1 MTLSL
6 QLVLLAVFGVCL
18 LASGFLSGSE
28 TAFTALPKERLPQLA
43 GAGRRGRLL
52 EKLVQDLEGTI
63 GVILVANNFVNILA
77 TSVAALLAIGL
88 AGEGLGTILSTVTVT
103 VLVLVFGEVTPKM
116 LAARHPERYG
126 AAAAG
131 PVWALGAALRPV
143 SRLFTGAGR
152 FLIRLLRVPPSEAQG
167 ATLADVR
174 ALAILGE
181 RSGEIESGE
190 REIIERLFETA
201 DQPVR
206 DVMTPRMDMVTLVL
220 PVAADAVREAAA
232 GTAHSRFPVVSEDGN
247 PDSIRGVLHA
257 KDVLSRGAALTE
269 DEVAALLRPP
279 HYVPESAPVMKV
291 LNDLRSRRTGMA
303 VVMDEHGGVEGLV
316 TVKDLV
322 GELVGQLQDEY
333 DPRAPVILPVGGGV
347 WLADGRTPIDELE
360 AAAGISVEDGPYS
373 TAAGLFLYLAGR
385 IPAAGDEVEYGGL
398 ALTVLAM
405 DRRQIAKLRV
415 QRPAQG
421 RPPP

>member
-1 MTLSL
+1 MTLRPA
-6 QLVLLAVFGVCL
+6 LLAVFVVCL
-18 LASGFLSGSE
+18 LFSGFLSGSE

-43 GAGRRGRLL
+43 GTGRRGRLL
-52 EKLVQDLEGTI
+52 ERLVEDLEGTI

-88 AGEGLGTILSTVTVT
+88 VGESLGTVLSTATVT
-103 VLVLVFGEVTPKM
+103 VLVLIFGEVTPKM

-126 AAAAG
+126 LVAAG
-131 PVWALGAALRPV
+131 PVWTLRAALRPV
-143 SRLFTGAGR
+143 SRLFTGVGR
-152 FLIRLLRVPPSEAQG
+152 AILRLLRVPPPDAQG

-181 RSGEIESGE
+181 RSGAIESGE

-206 DVMTPRMDMVTLVL
+206 GVMTPRMDITALVM
-220 PVAADAVREAAA
+220 PVAADAVRAAA
-232 GTAHSRFPVVSEDGN
+232 ADTAHSRFPVVSEEGN
-247 PDSIRGVLHA
+247 LDSILGVLYA
-257 KDVLSRGAALTE
+257 KDVLSRGGALS
-269 DEVAALLRPP
+269 DEEILALLRPP

-291 LNDLRSRRTGMA
+291 LNDLRSRRTGLA

-333 DPRAPVILPVGGGV
+333 DPRAPVILPVGRGA

-360 AAAGISVEDGPYS
+360 AATGAPVEDGPYS
-373 TAAGLFLYLAGR
+373 TVAGLFLYLSGH
-385 IPAAGDEVEYGGL
+385 IPSLGDGVEYGGL

-415 QRPAQG
+415 RRLPE
-421 RPPP
+421 

>member
-1 MTLSL
+1 MTLSHRL
-6 QLVLLAVFGVCL
+6 ILLAVFGVCL

-52 EKLVQDLEGTI
+52 EKLVKDLEGTI

-88 AGEGLGTILSTVTVT
+88 VGESLGTALSTVSVT
-103 VLVLVFGEVTPKM
+103 ILVLVFGEVTPKM

-126 AAAAG
+126 SVAAG
-131 PVWALGAALRPV
+131 PVWALRAALRPV

-152 FLIRLLRVPPSEAQG
+152 ALIRLLRAPPPEAQG

-181 RSGEIESGE
+181 RSGEIEPGE

-206 DVMTPRMDMVTLVL
+206 DVMTPRMDMVTLAL
-220 PVAADAVREAAA
+220 PVAADAVRAAAA
-232 GTAHSRFPVVSEDGN
+232 GTAHSRFPVVGEDGN
-247 PDSIRGVLHA
+247 PDSIRGILHA
-257 KDVLSRGAALTE
+257 KDVLIRGGALTE

-279 HYVPESAPVMKV
+279 HYVPESAPVMRV

-333 DPRAPVILPVGGGV
+333 DPRAPVILPVGRGV
-347 WLADGRTPIDELE
+347 WLADGRAPVDDLE
-360 AAAGISVEDGPYS
+360 AAAGVQVEDGPYS
-373 TAAGLFLYLAGR
+373 TAAGLFLYLSGR

-398 ALTVLAM
+398 TLTVLAM

-415 QRPAQG
+415 QK
-421 RPPP
+421 PPPE